1 MSDTGIPTP
10 VTFDQYVSN
19 VASGFQAARDA
30 LQRTD
35 ARLREE
41 LGGPDPDVSTQ
52 NEAVL
57 AFLDEMAAV
66 APADVAPG
74 EPVTDTPLPEVPV
87 TP

>member
-1 MSDTGIPTP
+1 MSDTGTGA
-10 VTFDQYVSN
+10 VTCDQYVAN
-19 VASGFQAARDA
+19 VTSGFQAARDA

-52 NEAVL
+52 NQTVL

-66 APADVAPG
+66 APSDVAPG
-74 EPVTDTPLPEVPV
+74 EPVVTEPLPEVPV